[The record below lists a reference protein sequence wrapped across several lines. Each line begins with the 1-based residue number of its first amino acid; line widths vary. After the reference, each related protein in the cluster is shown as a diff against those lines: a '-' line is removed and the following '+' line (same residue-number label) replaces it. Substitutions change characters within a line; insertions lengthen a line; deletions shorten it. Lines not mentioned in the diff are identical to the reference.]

1 MKEILKNNILS
12 IICGVVAIAALVVPF
27 WPMGGYRDEL
37 QSRLTERANVYTS
50 LEGLR
55 TKTRNLPVVDP
66 NKPDPIPLD
75 GFPNENVI
83 AKGEEVKKGFETQ
96 STQLT
101 NEALKINTHKLLV
114 PGSLPTPVNNA
125 VAINFR
131 DSYRGLI
138 LPTTNQLGQIVNGG
152 IAQSWKVGLPPTQQ
166 DIQLAVQNLFR
177 TKYQPQLGGALP
189 GVTNDRMKQ
198 ALNDEFNQEA
208 ARVPDQERNKVAMNS
223 LLYMNP
229 DALPYIQSFNN
240 GGAPQP
246 LDMWNAQVDLWIIQD
261 VGDGIKDAN
270 AGAKNVTEA
279 AVKHLIKINIAHP
292 NPYVVQGGQSMDGE
306 LTGPAPKVF
315 DLGQQ
320 AQQGGPEA
328 GTVSMMTGRVCNPL
342 YDVVQYQVIMNVDA
356 TKIPQVMEA
365 LSHNRFVTVVKA
377 SVQAVDSAALKQQ
390 GYMYGDVPVVQLTL
404 RCEDVFFH
412 KWERPLMPKAM
423 ADLMA
428 GVQPGGGGGE
438 GGGMIEY

>member
-1 MKEILKNNILS
+1 
-12 IICGVVAIAALVVPF
+12 
-27 WPMGGYRDEL
+27 
-37 QSRLTERANVYTS
+37 VYSS
-50 LEGLR
+50 LNTLR

-66 NKPDPIPLD
+66 DNPNPVPLD

-83 AKGEEVKKGFETQ
+83 AKGADVKKGFETQ

-101 NEALKINTHKLLV
+101 AEALKLNTHKLLV
-114 PGSLPTPVNNA
+114 PGSLPMPVNNA
-125 VAINFR
+125 VALNFR
-131 DSYRGLI
+131 DAYKRLI
-138 LPTTNQLGQIVNGG
+138 LPTINQLGQIVNGG
-152 IAQSWKVGLPPTQQ
+152 IAQTWKVGVPPTQQ
-166 DIQLAVQNLFR
+166 DIQLAVQNLYNA
-177 TKYQPQLGGALP
+177 KYKPQLGGALP

-208 ARVPDQERNKVAMNS
+208 ARVPDQERSKVAMNS

-229 DALPYIQSFNN
+229 DALPYIQTFNN
-240 GGAPQP
+240 KEAPQP
-246 LDMWNAQVDLWIIQD
+246 LDIWNAQLDLWIIED
-261 VGDGIKDAN
+261 VGNGIADAN

-279 AVKHLIKINIAHP
+279 AVKHLIKVSIAQP
-292 NPYVVQGGQSMDGE
+292 NPFVIMGGQAMDGE

-320 AQQGGPEA
+320 AQQGGPEM

-377 SVQAVDSAALKQQ
+377 SIQAVDSAALKQQ

-404 RCEDVFFH
+404 RCEDIFFH
-412 KWERPLMPKAM
+412 KWERPLMPKVM
-423 ADLMA
+423 SDLMA
-428 GVQPGGGGGE
+428 GVQPGGTGGGDP
-438 GGGMIEY
+438 GMIEY